1 MSKHCIVHMNTGN
14 VYDGAGTLELAL
26 LQYIGLPCGAKE
38 QVAKNDYD
46 ETKDLSK
53 KGCIYVHQEDH
64 PQYRRKGHVKN
75 YFINSAWHTP
85 NWSSMWG
92 KTGTVVDEAKKLG
105 FTQLKNVVTQL
116 EAIIIARGDEQK
128 KRTDPGHQGILQ
140 KIEETM
146 AELIRIDKKREKA
159 DVLIHLMRSKLVWNT
174 LSDLFVACDLKNADL
189 MHMSNPRHNDCID
202 IDTYTLSETWMMT
215 NWKGNWNQ
223 VLRKGLYNS
232 CKKGQSSSYYKK
244 ITDLALTAL
253 IELHSRWASEHS
265 SLKTCLKNI
274 IIYIEPLEKEAQ
286 RREEELKERLRLQA
300 EERRVAGEL
309 KNEALRREAEGQ
321 AREAAERQAQ
331 ARETAERQ
339 AREAAERQA
348 QARETAERQARDAA
362 GDNVQFHV
370 TALNKAI
377 YRVRCLED
385 TIYRQAAI
393 FDMEFYQR
401 ESQYAVAYDGLLLQ
415 TGVVDL
421 DHNLGVHME
430 ARGRAHTYSNNLFLN
445 PMFRQAAFDNYRHH
459 YIAFD
464 QVLYHLQLIR
474 EAGIVPDPP
483 TRPPA
488 GVSTA
493 V

>member
-1 MSKHCIVHMNTGN
+1 MNTGN

-64 PQYRRKGHVKN
+64 PLYRRKGHVKN
-75 YFINSAWHTP
+75 YFINHAWRTA

-105 FTQLKNVVTQL
+105 VTQLKNVVTQL
-116 EAIIIARGDEQK
+116 EAIIIARGNEQK

-146 AELIRIDKKREKA
+146 AELIRILKKREKA

-189 MHMSNPRHNDCID
+189 MHMSNPSHKDCID
-202 IDTYTLSETWMMT
+202 IDTHTLSETWMMT
-215 NWKGNWNQ
+215 NWKCHWNQ
-223 VLRKGLYNS
+223 VLRKGLYDS

-244 ITDLALTAL
+244 IRDLALSA
-253 IELHSRWASEHS
+253 IIASHSIWASEHS
-265 SLKTCLKNI
+265 SLKTCLEKI
-274 IIYIEPLEKEAQ
+274 IIYVEPLEKEAQ

-339 AREAAERQA
+339 AR
-348 QARETAERQARDAA
+348 DAA

-370 TALNKAI
+370 TALNNAI
-377 YRVRCLED
+377 YRVRCLEN

-393 FDMEFYQR
+393 FDAEFYQR
-401 ESQYAVAYDGLLLQ
+401 ERQYAVAYEGLLLQ

-430 ARGRAHTYSNNLFLN
+430 ARGRAHTYSNNVFLY

-464 QVLYHLQLIR
+464 QALHHLQLIR

-483 TRPPA
+483 TRPLA

>member
-64 PQYRRKGHVKN
+64 PLYRRKGHVKN
-75 YFINSAWHTP
+75 YFINHAWRTA

-105 FTQLKNVVTQL
+105 VTQLKNVVTQL
-116 EAIIIARGDEQK
+116 EAIIIARGNEQK

-146 AELIRIDKKREKA
+146 AELIRILKKREKA

-189 MHMSNPRHNDCID
+189 MHMSNPSHKDCID
-202 IDTYTLSETWMMT
+202 IDTHTLSETWMMT
-215 NWKGNWNQ
+215 NWKCHWNQ
-223 VLRKGLYNS
+223 VLRKGLYDS

-244 ITDLALTAL
+244 IRDLALSA
-253 IELHSRWASEHS
+253 IIASHSIWASEHS
-265 SLKTCLKNI
+265 SLKTCLEKI
-274 IIYIEPLEKEAQ
+274 IIYVEPLEKEAQ

-339 AREAAERQA
+339 AR
-348 QARETAERQARDAA
+348 DAA

-370 TALNKAI
+370 TALNNAI
-377 YRVRCLED
+377 YRVRCLEN

-393 FDMEFYQR
+393 FDAEFYQR
-401 ESQYAVAYDGLLLQ
+401 ERQYAVAYEGLLLQ

-430 ARGRAHTYSNNLFLN
+430 ARGRAHTYSNNVFLY

-464 QVLYHLQLIR
+464 QALHHLQLIR

-483 TRPPA
+483 TRPLA